1 MDSFGF
7 DNVKAEKAKAMR
19 RYNRL
24 RSLAKAFR
32 FLELLSALLFL
43 AWTFERLP
51 FAVKIS
57 GEFLLKLGGV
67 VTSPLFVFLVSN
79 VIIVTLIAKSGIFS
93 TVNNVDSKIYDE
105 IINNAENRSKFE
117 FQKEVLYQDKEI
129 ISEASTDTL
138 NSEETEPEPEPEPE
152 PDSEFEMDYPR
163 VYRRSKS
170 EKLAIRK
177 SGEEVTKELRRS
189 ETEKCRKVENMDGE
203 LVPEDE
209 LSNEEFQRTIEDFI
223 AKQLRFR
230 REESLSIVFPCSN
243 PNLKNN
249 FPLQ

>member
-19 RYNRL
+19 RFNRL

-93 TVNNVDSKIYDE
+93 AVNNVDSKIYDE
-105 IINNAENRSKFE
+105 IINNAENRSKSE
-117 FQKEVLYQDKEI
+117 CQKEVLYQDKEI
-129 ISEASTDTL
+129 ISEASIDTL
-138 NSEETEPEPEPEPE
+138 SSEETEPEPE

-177 SGEEVTKELRRS
+177 SWEEVTKELRRS